1 MKRSRSAGAL
11 YFVDIGLGEQYFVD
25 LGLGRDNATR
35 VHIHVFVHIFESTFW
50 EQCPVAHVTLPKS
63 GARARD
69 TF

>member
-35 VHIHVFVHIFESTFW
+35 VHIHVFVHIFESSRSRRIGT
-50 EQCPVAHVTLPKS
+50 CATGVAVSS
-63 GARARD
+63 GS
-69 TF
+69 TELQ